1 MIQRLLALCASLAL
15 LAGCGHGAHAGR
27 PAWVIHSRLVFLTAN
42 LATALPP
49 PPFKSF
55 RLWFPFVIG
64 DLYGAPGTGDFV
76 GAAVHP
82 DGTVDIDLNRSL
94 PDLEASLEP
103 TQFMLSFLKIV
114 PASARIA
121 RLAPAALQAD
131 GIERIGTT
139 EWVDLDARER
149 LMLIYVDRP
158 ARIIGHTVA
167 RGTPIDY
174 DLRFPAAGY
183 AWVRMQT
190 SAERGIE
197 YRVVRRP
204 THLVLAVTPRRN

>member
-15 LAGCGHGAHAGR
+15 LCGCGHGAHAGR
-27 PAWVIHSRLVFLTAN
+27 PEWVIHSRLVFLTAD
-42 LATALPP
+42 LTEVLPP

-94 PDLEASLEP
+94 EDLEVSLEP
-103 TQFMLSFLKIV
+103 TEFSLSFLKIF

-121 RLAPAALQAD
+121 RLAPAALQAN

-139 EWVDLDARER
+139 EWVDLDLRER

-158 ARIIGHTVA
+158 ARIIGSTVA
-167 RGTPIDY
+167 RGTPINY

-190 SAERGIE
+190 SAEQGID
-197 YRVVRRP
+197 YKVVPRP
-204 THLVLAVTPRRN
+204 KHLVLAVTPRRN